1 MKNRGWGCQLS
12 LTENF
17 REGPVLAAGGVEGLV
32 EIDPENAGK
41 KSYGG
46 GERQDQDDRPDHG
59 FADSP
64 AGDLPEKN
72 GDERD
77 EGQRQSVADVHGAE
91 KVAGFAVVAEMADG
105 TTFVH
110 FREAEKNGMIK
121 DFSDAAAG
129 TTMVKHVANRRNSS
143 GLHWRE

>member
-17 REGPVLAAGGVEGLV
+17 REGRVLAAGGVEGLV

-46 GERQDQDDRPDHG
+46 GERQDQDDGPEHG

-77 EGQRQSVADVHGAE
+77 EGQRQSVVDVHGAE
-91 KVAGFAVVAEMADG
+91 KVSGFAIVAEMADG
-105 TTFVH
+105 TAFVH
-110 FREAEKNGMIK
+110 FREAEKNRVTI
-121 DFSDAAAG
+121 DFSDPATR
-129 TTMVKHVANRRNSS
+129 TTILKNVANR
-143 GLHWRE
+143 